1 MKFTGFTTSLALAG
15 FAYSAALPNLPNVEG
30 TVTGVTDTVVGGV
43 VAPVVSTT
51 SALTGAVKRDDFAGL
66 GSTLQ
71 AVPSV
76 VNGGVAIAAGAVG
89 TGESAASGIIGS
101 VEGAVKRDELA
112 GLGSTVE
119 TIPSTANAVV
129 DIAAGGVGT
138 AESITS
144 NAVYTAEGVVGKAG
158 TAGKRQLENLA
169 GPIAGSTAAIAG
181 SAVPAVVQGKH
192 VTALYNN
199 IRT

>member
-1 MKFTGFTTSLALAG
+1 MKFTVFTTSLALAS
-15 FAYSAALPNLPNVEG
+15 FAYSAALPTIGNVEG
-30 TVTGVTDTVVGGV
+30 TVAGVTDTVVGGV
-43 VAPVVSTT
+43 VGPVVSTAG
-51 SALTGAVKRDDFAGL
+51 ALAGAAKRDDFTGL
-66 GSTLQ
+66 GSTVQ

-89 TGESAASGIIGS
+89 TGESLASGITGS
-101 VEGAVKRDELA
+101 LEGVAKRDELA
-112 GLGSTVE
+112 GLASTVE

-138 AESITS
+138 AESLTS

-158 TAGKRQLENLA
+158 AAGKRQLENLA

-181 SAVPAVVQGKH
+181 SAVPAIVQGEPVPAIH
-192 VTALYNN
+192 RC
-199 IRT
+199 I